1 MSQAKDINS
10 SLDENLILEETDL
23 MVTPEEWEKKKIELE
38 ETKKALE
45 NEGILNKIKNSYT
58 HLISI
63 LKNKNQKK
71 LPDVAESTPN
81 SYINNSPQ
89 STFSEE
95 LRKGVPPLEE
105 QLRVAQNLQKNK
117 KDDIE
122 KYDNAQG
129 R

>member
-1 MSQAKDINS
+1 MKKGYAMKMYFSQS
-10 SLDENLILEETDL
+10 SRVNRTLSEKEIERNALLSDLE
-23 MVTPEEWEKKKIELE
+23 K
-38 ETKKALE
+38 TKKALE

>member
-1 MSQAKDINS
+1 M
-10 SLDENLILEETDL
+10 
-23 MVTPEEWEKKKIELE
+23 
-38 ETKKALE
+38 E